1 MPDSMTKM
9 KRLNFFPYYEELL
22 ASRVKTTTLRLHP
35 PGIEQG
41 EEVML
46 TVGWDEPAATELHAA
61 SVETVYERR
70 LGDLNDHDL
79 AGESPD
85 CLSAASALYVM
96 SCIYRQIL
104 SEETTVWVV
113 KFSHL

>member
-1 MPDSMTKM
+1 M

-22 ASRVKTTTLRLHP
+22 GSRAKTTTLRLHP
-35 PGIEQG
+35 PGIEPG

-46 TVGWDEPAATELHAA
+46 TVGWDEPGAAELHTARVE
-61 SVETVYERR
+61 SVFTRR
-70 LGDLNDHDL
+70 LGDLTDEDL

-85 CLSAASALYVM
+85 CLTSASALYVL

-104 SEETTVWVV
+104 SEERIVWVV